1 MLYMIKGKIIII
13 QLIWKEVLKSR
24 QWKKIFLK
32 KKLNLIKKEKE
43 LNKKKMLI
51 SELKN
56 LKTKIKEK
64 AKKLNQTIKNKQK

>member
-1 MLYMIKGKIIII
+1 
-13 QLIWKEVLKSR
+13 
-24 QWKKIFLK
+24 
-32 KKLNLIKKEKE
+32 
-43 LNKKKMLI
+43 MLI